1 MKLENIA
8 NFSGNIVTFA
18 ALPAL
23 IFFNYSAV
31 LFFLNE
37 WQFPFL
43 FIAAALYIFAIM
55 YYAKKR
61 AYPNKSAS
69 GLLLILTGATC
80 SAAFYNPYPDT
91 SLISISGFY
100 NEKDGA
106 WVSSNTDENTQDI
119 LGKIKDTWNQATS
132 KENPSFRFAEPFAI
146 ETWQFP
152 TLFLTHRSKQQIIKL
167 AEENSDSAVI
177 LVGFTRDGKL
187 DTLHYSLNKKAFQ
200 PNTHGVIQENKWF
213 NLLLSKIIDNPTL
226 SDSHKREIIAKIL
239 FIDFNARAL
248 SVRATEMDYLGMA
261 NLVVKTQDEVI
272 ALQNKYPFI
281 KDELN
286 YLIAGLTASLIDV
299 YKDQLPEEKAADLL
313 IQALSYYP
321 YYPYSDKESFQRA
334 YVKSSY
340 TNWRLSN
347 DSEDDVTLINELL
360 QITNAIKDPETK
372 RTIINDFKNYIFLT
386 HASPVMFYYMLEMIK
401 TIHPLL
407 ETPLKDVGHI
417 REWEEYTDNFLR
429 QHTGMDDDFIDLKST
444 ALYSVYYFWFTK
456 VNRKKDAAR
465 VLKKIENITNY
476 NPNIVP
482 FLIKINK
489 EEKEAQH

>member
-1 MKLENIA
+1 
-8 NFSGNIVTFA
+8 
-18 ALPAL
+18 
-23 IFFNYSAV
+23 
-31 LFFLNE
+31 
-37 WQFPFL
+37 
-43 FIAAALYIFAIM
+43 
-55 YYAKKR
+55 
-61 AYPNKSAS
+61 
-69 GLLLILTGATC
+69 
-80 SAAFYNPYPDT
+80 
-91 SLISISGFY
+91 
-100 NEKDGA
+100 
-106 WVSSNTDENTQDI
+106 
-119 LGKIKDTWNQATS
+119 
-132 KENPSFRFAEPFAI
+132 
-146 ETWQFP
+146 
-152 TLFLTHRSKQQIIKL
+152 
-167 AEENSDSAVI
+167 
-177 LVGFTRDGKL
+177 
-187 DTLHYSLNKKAFQ
+187 
-200 PNTHGVIQENKWF
+200 
-213 NLLLSKIIDNPTL
+213 
-226 SDSHKREIIAKIL
+226 
-239 FIDFNARAL
+239 
-248 SVRATEMDYLGMA
+248 
-261 NLVVKTQDEVI
+261 
-272 ALQNKYPFI
+272 
-281 KDELN
+281 
-286 YLIAGLTASLIDV
+286 
-299 YKDQLPEEKAADLL
+299 LL